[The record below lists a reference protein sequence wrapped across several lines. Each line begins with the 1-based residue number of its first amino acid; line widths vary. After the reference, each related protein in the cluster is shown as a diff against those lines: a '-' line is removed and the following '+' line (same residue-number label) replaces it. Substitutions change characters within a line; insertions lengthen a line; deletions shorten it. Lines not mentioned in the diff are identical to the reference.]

1 MKSTDSSE
9 NKILRNLVISFL
21 FLVFVMIFLKVLFF

>member
-1 MKSTDSSE
+1 MKSTGSSE